1 MKQLRAAARV
11 QSRKLARLLTECST
25 AFSTGDGD
33 VRRTSLVERNI
44 PLRGNLTALS
54 AWPRE
59 AEAER
64 QVQELLQKGLIEPV
78 VIVRKKDGN

>member
-11 QSRKLARLLTECST
+11 QSRKLARLLTEYST
-25 AFSTGDGD
+25 AFSTGD